1 MNKIKIIFANLFK
14 VLFCFYLTC
23 DIFYYNFIFYGLERA
38 FQLYFSIAVSI
49 IVAIVNWSV
58 LFSKAQAKTK
68 LIVIIST
75 IIITHLI
82 KYYA

>member
-1 MNKIKIIFANLFK
+1 MNKIKLLLANFFK
-14 VLFCFYLTC
+14 VLFCLYLTF
-23 DIFYYNFIFYGLERA
+23 DLFYYSFIFYAHEQT
-38 FQLYFSIAVSI
+38 FQMHFLIAVMLI
-49 IVAIVNWSV
+49 IALVNWSV

>member
-1 MNKIKIIFANLFK
+1 MNKIKLLLANFFK
-14 VLFCFYLTC
+14 VLFCLYLTF
-23 DIFYYNFIFYGLERA
+23 DLFYYNFIFFGHKQT
-38 FQLYFSIAVSI
+38 FQMHFLIAIMI
-49 IVAIVNWSV
+49 IITLVNWSV